1 MALSDGKASPHY
13 MLISNRNSFLNVSSV
28 KDMQLRTAKLN
39 FLCQTEQGRSRCL
52 VEWCPVALSSQVL
65 LWTGEQWPEMK
76 TSDIYAE
83 DSRDTYCMQEQA
95 KVTRGYGCTTNQWG
109 KGICEKRGRPVAAKR
124 QSKHCKK
131 EIIRITTLSWITC
144 QYGIGACT
152 NTYKH
157 TSKKCTA
164 SGPCGQIW

>member
-83 DSRDTYCMQEQA
+83 DSRDTYCKNRQRWLVVMDAPQTNDEKEYVRKEVGQWQP
-95 KVTRGYGCTTNQWG
+95 RGNQNT
-109 KGICEKRGRPVAAKR
+109 AKR
-124 QSKHCKK
+124 
-131 EIIRITTLSWITC
+131 R
-144 QYGIGACT
+144 QY
-152 NTYKH
+152 
-157 TSKKCTA
+157 A
-164 SGPCGQIW
+164 SQHSLRQHVNMV